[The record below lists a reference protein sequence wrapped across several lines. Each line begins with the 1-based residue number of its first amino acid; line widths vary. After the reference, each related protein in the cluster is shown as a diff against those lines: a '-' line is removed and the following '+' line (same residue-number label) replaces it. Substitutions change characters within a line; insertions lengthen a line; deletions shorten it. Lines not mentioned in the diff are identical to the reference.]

1 MVKQKSNRLEKWF
14 IPSVVLS
21 GIGLMV
27 ISLMNNPIGVFMNGI
42 AAMIGINLPTIS
54 ATLITYGV
62 LNKVML
68 LLSARASR
76 EIVNAIEASAESNEK
91 AIGANT
97 KVLKRLEGEVGD
109 VKKALKDLKDEVGG
123 VKKAL
128 KDLKGEVGGVKE
140 ALKSTEGKADS
151 KTDTAKQA

>member
-1 MVKQKSNRLEKWF
+1 MVKQKNNRLEKWF

-42 AAMIGINLPTIS
+42 AAMMGINLPTIS

-76 EIVNAIEASAESNEK
+76 EIVNAIDT
-91 AIGANT
+91 NT
-97 KVLKRLEGEVGD
+97 KTFKSEIDNVKGALKDIKDEVGDVKGTLKDIKDEVGD
-109 VKKALKDLKDEVGG
+109 VKKALKRIED
-123 VKKAL
+123 
-128 KDLKGEVGGVKE
+128 
-140 ALKSTEGKADS
+140 KADS